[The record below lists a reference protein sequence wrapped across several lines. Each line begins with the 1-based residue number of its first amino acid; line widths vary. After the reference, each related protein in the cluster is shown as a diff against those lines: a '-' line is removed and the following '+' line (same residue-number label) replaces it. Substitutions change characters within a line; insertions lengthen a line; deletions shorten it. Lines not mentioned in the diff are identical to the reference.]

1 MRPDGR
7 GHRRRTGT
15 ASVSAGSSLRDL
27 SAVRVIALV
36 ATCALHAAAFLALMR
51 PPPSAPRLPSQRMTV
66 VLIDLSGVEATPPAA
81 PAPLAAAALTL
92 PEPRRPSPQRS
103 TTRTAA
109 PSPTP
114 APAPVA
120 SLPVAADEAAQSQ
133 SQHDVAEATVREDRP
148 AEASASASARDAV
161 GQDADAV
168 AVAAQHASDWQA
180 IVLAHLERHRRYP
193 FAAQRAREQGTADL
207 RFRVDRR
214 GRVLAAWIERSSG
227 SAALDEEAVA
237 VVRRAE
243 PLPSPPPEIAGET
256 LELVVPVRFRLR

>member
-7 GHRRRTGT
+7 GQRRRTGT
-15 ASVSAGSSLRDL
+15 APGSARSSLRDL
-27 SAVRVIALV
+27 SAVRVLALV

-51 PPPSAPRLPSQRMTV
+51 PPPPAPRLPSQRMTV
-66 VLIDLSGVEATPPAA
+66 VLIDLSGVEAAPPVA
-81 PAPLAAAALTL
+81 PAPLAAAAPTL
-92 PEPRRPSPQRS
+92 PEPRRPSPKRT

-109 PSPTP
+109 PTPTMT
-114 APAPVA
+114 PVA
-120 SLPVAADEAAQSQ
+120 APLPVAVGEAAQAEPPRA
-133 SQHDVAEATVREDRP
+133 VADATEREDRP
-148 AEASASASARDAV
+148 AEASASASARDPV
-161 GQDADAV
+161 GQDAAAA
-168 AVAAQHASDWQA
+168 AVAARQASDWQA

-214 GRVLAAWIERSSG
+214 GRVLAARIERSSG

-243 PLPSPPPEIAGET
+243 PLPPPPPEIAGET